1 MVGFEIEVEHR
12 RAGHAAQ
19 SALAAGELSPAVSD
33 GEQKRSQCEREQRE
47 INPAPPE
54 NQRAGD
60 ERGPGNEDNREQER
74 WNDLAGKPVPLA
86 QGSGISA
93 ESEPRAVTE
102 GDEAGIADQHV
113 ESHAG
118 NREHHHVD

>member
-1 MVGFEIEVEHR
+1 RGGG
-12 RAGHAAQ
+12 AGKGGVAG
-19 SALAAGELSPAVSD
+19 GELGPAVSD
-33 GEQKRSQCEREQRE
+33 GELKRSQCEREQRE

-54 NQRAGD
+54 NQRARDEGGRGD
-60 ERGPGNEDNREQER
+60 KGNREQER

-86 QGSGISA
+86 QGGGISA

-102 GDEAGIADQHV
+102 RDEAGIADQHI

-118 NREHHHVD
+118 NGEHHHVD